1 MTWAEFDKKIYAWE
15 LANRDKRITRIFF
28 DGTDGPIHFDGV
40 MSECDLSHGKPSIRL
55 STGDIIEI

>member
-28 DGTDGPIHFDGV
+28 DGDDAPSHFNGV
-40 MSECDLSHGKPSIRL
+40 MSECDFSYGTPSIRL
-55 STGDIIEI
+55 SSAEILEI